1 MTIKRN
7 YSQHQD
13 SSTMDICND
22 EMIFKRSN
30 NNNYIN
36 VDKISTQPCADFIE
50 ITDICMYYDDDND
63 DISECHYGRN
73 DASIQLEILANCIS
87 VTYYD
92 AVYLDGFYE
101 EA

>member
-1 MTIKRN
+1 MTMTIKKN

-22 EMIFKRSN
+22 

-36 VDKISTQPCADFIE
+36 VDEIFTQPCADFIE
-50 ITDICMYYDDDND
+50 IIDICMYYDDDNK
-63 DISECHYGRN
+63 E
-73 DASIQLEILANCIS
+73 SIQLEILTNCIS

-92 AVYLDGFYE
+92 AVYLDGFYQ